1 MGTKYEVIL
10 TKKAKRDLDSIYTY
24 IAKNLKEENAAK
36 RLMKTIQ
43 ERVLILEDMPEG
55 FSIVRFYN
63 KKKYE
68 YRKLVVNNFI
78 VIYRIDNN
86 SKMVYIVKIAYKGKN
101 YLNEQ

>member
-101 YLNEQ
+101 YLNE

>member
-1 MGTKYEVIL
+1 
-10 TKKAKRDLDSIYTY
+10 
-24 IAKNLKEENAAK
+24 
-36 RLMKTIQ
+36 MKTIQ

-101 YLNEQ
+101 YLNE